1 MIAIIRELKRLKTI
15 NQRET
20 DFSIFFDFTSTF
32 RDELDGLMTTYAIR
46 DLFFA
51 TVKYPR
57 YHYHEDVMICQY
69 SGRHL
74 GSMSRHYG

>member
-1 MIAIIRELKRLKTI
+1 MCFLMIAIIRELKRLKTI

-46 DLFFA
+46 DFFFLL
-51 TVKYPR
+51 P
-57 YHYHEDVMICQY
+57 
-69 SGRHL
+69 
-74 GSMSRHYG
+74 